1 MIFKI
6 IFIYCSKS
14 SMALYFAEFNTDVFN
29 ELFINIYY
37 SLLNLD
43 YAGNHK

>member
-6 IFIYCSKS
+6 IFIYCYKS